1 MAETRLS
8 NKSSAAGYKGK
19 NHRKPLLEGISIF
32 RILRFAFLLLLSI
45 LLVYIYYLYLKD
57 SLQKTVLDLWK
68 NHKKVIIPIS
78 IIIGYSVV
86 IFQLGV
92 WKGKRR

>member
-8 NKSSAAGYKGK
+8 SKSSAAGYKGK
-19 NHRKPLLEGISIF
+19 KHRKSLLEDISFF

-68 NHKKVIIPIS
+68 NHKKAIIPIS
-78 IIIGYSVV
+78 IFIGYSVV